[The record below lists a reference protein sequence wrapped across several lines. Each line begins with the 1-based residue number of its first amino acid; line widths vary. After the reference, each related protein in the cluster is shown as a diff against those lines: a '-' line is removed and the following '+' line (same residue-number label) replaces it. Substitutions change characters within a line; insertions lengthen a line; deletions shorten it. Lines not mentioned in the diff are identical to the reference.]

1 MNPIRKVV
9 LMLQSM
15 QKKVEEEGAKN
26 KDLYDKFMCYCKSAG
41 AELKA
46 GMTAAETKIPAVG
59 SSIKE
64 AEEQKTQSEADLK
77 KAQADRSEAKAAMA
91 AATALREKEAGAFKE
106 EKSMYDTN
114 IGALK
119 KAIYATENGLLGSFV
134 QTTAAQAV
142 RKLAISQDMEA
153 QDRQDVMAFF
163 SAQRSSQEA
172 PSTADIAGILKQMK
186 DTMAMTLKASTVTE
200 DTAIK
205 NHEDL
210 ISAKAK
216 EVDALSET
224 IEAKTIQIGELGIT
238 IVQMKNDLTETEA
251 SLIEDKKFL
260 ADMSKSCK
268 SKTGEW
274 NAAEKLRSEELVAIS
289 ETIKFLNDD
298 DSLELFKKTLPGAGS
313 NFMQLEVSA
322 TKVRSRVLADLQAV
336 MKRTSGIGRTHL
348 DLISLA
354 LRGKAIGF
362 EKVIS
367 MIDEMIGTLKD
378 EQRDDDHK
386 RDYCAEQFDKA
397 EDKKKGLERKI
408 SSEETAIASSEE
420 GIAALKEEIK
430 ALTAGINALDKEV
443 AKATAQR
450 KEEHQAYTELM
461 ASNSAA
467 KELLAF
473 AKNRLNKFYSPK
485 LYNPPEKVELSAED
499 RIAASMSGTEPP
511 TEAPGG
517 IAGTGITVLAQV
529 RAHAK
534 RSADMEPPPEGP
546 AAYKKKGE
554 ESRGVI
560 ALVDLLIKDLDE
572 GMTAAATEEKDSQA
586 DYATMMSDSA
596 DKRSQDSSAL
606 VEKEMN
612 KADLEAALETHKDS
626 WASAGKELMGVEGY
640 ISTLHAECDWLVK
653 YFDVR
658 KQARDEEIEALKNAK
673 AVLSGADYSFVQMQ
687 RSRDFLSRAM

>member
-1 MNPIRKVV
+1 
-9 LMLQSM
+9 
-15 QKKVEEEGAKN
+15 
-26 KDLYDKFMCYCKSAG
+26 
-41 AELKA
+41 
-46 GMTAAETKIPAVG
+46 
-59 SSIKE
+59 
-64 AEEQKTQSEADLK
+64 
-77 KAQADRSEAKAAMA
+77 
-91 AATALREKEAGAFKE
+91 
-106 EKSMYDTN
+106 
-114 IGALK
+114 
-119 KAIYATENGLLGSFV
+119 
-134 QTTAAQAV
+134 
-142 RKLAISQDMEA
+142 
-153 QDRQDVMAFF
+153 MAFF
-163 SAQRSSQEA
+163 SAQRSSEEA
-172 PSTADIAGILKQMK
+172 PSTADIVGILKQMK

-205 NHEDL
+205 NYDDL
-210 ISAKAK
+210 MTAKTK
-216 EVDALSET
+216 EVDALTET
-224 IEAKTIQIGELGIT
+224 IEAKTTQIGELGVT

-322 TKVRSRVLADLQAV
+322 AKVRSRVLAALHAV
-336 MKRTSGIGRTHL
+336 MERNPSGIGRTHL

-354 LRGKAIGF
+354 LRGKTIGF

-386 RDYCAEQFDKA
+386 REYCAEQFDKA
-397 EDKKKGLERKI
+397 EDKKKSLERKI
-408 SSEETAIASSEE
+408 STEETAIANSEE
-420 GIAALKEEIK
+420 GIAALKDEIK
-430 ALTAGINALDKEV
+430 TLTEAVKALDKEV

-450 KEEHQAYTELM
+450 KEEHQAFTELM

-467 KELLAF
+467 KELLEF

-485 LYNPPEKVELSAED
+485 LYNAPEKVELSAED

-529 RAHAK
+529 RAHAT
-534 RSADMEPPPEGP
+534 RSAGMESPPEGP

-560 ALVDLLIKDLDE
+560 ALMDLLIKDLDE
-572 GMTAAATEEKDSQA
+572 GMTVAATEEKDSQA
-586 DYATMMSDSA
+586 DYATMMKDSA
-596 DKRSQDSSAL
+596 EKRSQDSSAL

-612 KADLEAALETHKDS
+612 KADLEAALQNHKDS

-687 RSRDFLSRAM
+687 RSRDFLGRAK